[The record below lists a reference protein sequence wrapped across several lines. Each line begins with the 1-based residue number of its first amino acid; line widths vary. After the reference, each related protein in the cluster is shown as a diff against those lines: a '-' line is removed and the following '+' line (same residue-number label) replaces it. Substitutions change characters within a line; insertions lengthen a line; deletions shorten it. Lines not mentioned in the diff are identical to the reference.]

1 MNLEMHWPT
10 SSPTTL
16 ADMLEARR
24 EDITHHWVERLSES
38 LTPDARTRCVLE
50 DHVDGYL
57 HELTRVL
64 HRSGHPKA
72 SGRPERGLETRAHE
86 QHHCPGVDLPTL
98 VREYAVLHECIL
110 DSVAETG
117 TRLSLSDVRTL
128 LSFLVHD
135 IAERVDALATD
146 LSEHQEAEARLLR
159 ESEEQSERMAALF
172 QQAPSAI
179 ALMQGP
185 EHVITLTNNLHTQL
199 FGGRQVLG
207 KPAREA
213 VPEVEG
219 QGYFELLDRVYSTGE
234 PYVGNEVPLWWDRRG
249 NGTLEE
255 GFFNTTYQPIT
266 GRDGRVTG
274 IFAQGVEV
282 TELVRARQR
291 AEEERALVDTLLTNA
306 PVGLCFV
313 DKDMRYVRINR
324 LLADITGVSME
335 QALGHTLYEIAPALD
350 ACLPILHQWV
360 LDTGQPLLDYEV
372 TGRPA
377 GQGGRLHHYLVSHYP
392 VRNPAGEVF
401 LVGTSVLDIT
411 DRKRAEN
418 ETEERFRLLVEGVE
432 DYAILMLDPEGRV
445 ASWNPG
451 AERIKGWKEEEVLG
465 RSISLFYLPGDVM
478 AGVPEQSLRI
488 AATEGQYRTEAL
500 LLRKDGHQYWADIL
514 LTALRDERGNLR
526 GFAKITRDISSRR
539 RAEEDLR
546 ATTQRLQAILETA
559 ADGILTL
566 DERGRIQS
574 TNPAT
579 ERIFGHPPE
588 VLLGRDIHHL
598 VPGFHPRAKQK
609 PGMTGTRREVRG
621 RREDGSLFPLEL
633 STSEMHL
640 PQGRFFTCITRDI
653 TARKCAEKAQALFIE
668 LGTLL
673 SQSLDVPT
681 TLRSIASLVVTHLA
695 DDCLVYLV
703 GEDGQLHRHE
713 VATSDPERLK
723 LLQELRRHPP
733 TMGEAAPL
741 FNHVMERGVPLV
753 LPEITPEW
761 MDANAL
767 NPEHRELLGRLAPRS
782 LILAPLLARGR
793 KLGVINFMWTRPR
806 PTCTTTDLELARGV
820 ADRAAMALDN
830 ARLYQEAQESIR
842 VREDVVAI
850 VSHDLRTPLNAIALS
865 ATTLLKRQDVDE
877 RTTKAAGRIH
887 AAAERASRMIRDL
900 LDLHQARTRGLPV
913 HVEPLDFHEH
923 ILRVVKE
930 VRLAWPERQVAFH
943 SSGEGRGEWDG
954 DRLAQVVTNLV
965 GNALQ
970 HGPEGRPV
978 RVSTRSE
985 DSSVLLEVHN
995 EGRPIPAEVLPGL
1008 FEPYRRGPE
1017 AGARQGSLG
1026 LGLFITRRIVL
1037 GHGGT
1042 LEVRSTEAEGTTFT
1056 VRLPRFRPR

>member
-1 MNLEMHWPT
+1 MNLEMPWPM

-24 EDITHHWVERLSES
+24 EDIIHHWVERLSGS
-38 LTPDARTRCVLE
+38 LAPTPQTRCMLE
-50 DHVDGYL
+50 DHAEGYL
-57 HELTRVL
+57 HELTEEL
-64 HRSGHPKA
+64 HQSA
-72 SGRPERGLETRAHE
+72 PELRAHGG
-86 QHHCPGVDLPTL
+86 QHPRPGVDLPAL
-98 VREYAVLHECIL
+98 VREYGLLHECIL

-117 TRLSLSDVRTL
+117 THLSLAEVRTL
-128 LSFLVHD
+128 ASFMIHG
-135 IAERVDALATD
+135 ITEAVDALSTELAA
-146 LSEHQEAEARLLR
+146 HREAEARLLR
-159 ESEEQSERMAALF
+159 ESEEQYERMAALF

-185 EHVITLTNNLHTQL
+185 EHVITLTNDLYAQL
-199 FGGRQVLG
+199 FGARDVLG

-219 QGYFELLDRVYSTGE
+219 QGYFELLDHVYGTGE

-249 NGTLEE
+249 DGTLEE
-255 GFFNTTYQPIT
+255 GFFNTTYHPIT
-266 GRDGRVTG
+266 GRDGRITG

-282 TELVRARQR
+282 TELVRARRR
-291 AEEERALVDTLLTNA
+291 AEEERALVDILLTNA

-335 QALGHTLYEIAPALD
+335 EALGRTLYELAPALD
-350 ACLPILHQWV
+350 ASLPILHQWV

-377 GQGGRLHHYLVSHYP
+377 GEGGRLRHYLVSHYP

-411 DRKRAEN
+411 DRKRAED
-418 ETEERFRLLVEGVE
+418 ETEERFRLLVEGAE
-432 DYAILMLDPEGRV
+432 DHAILMLDPEGRV

-451 AERIKGWKEEEVLG
+451 AERIKGWKAEEVLG
-465 RSISLFYLPGDVM
+465 RSISLFYLPGDVQ
-478 AGVPEQSLRI
+478 AGVPEEALRI
-488 AATEGQYRTEAL
+488 AATEGHYRTEAL
-500 LLRKDGHQYWADIL
+500 LLRKDGHQYWADIH
-514 LTALRDERGNLR
+514 LTALRDERGHLR
-526 GFAKITRDISSRR
+526 GFAKMTRDITARR
-539 RAEEDLR
+539 RAEETLR

-574 TNPAT
+574 LNPAT
-579 ERIFGHPPE
+579 ERIFGHPAE
-588 VLLGRDIHHL
+588 ELLGRDIHQL
-598 VPGFHPRAKQK
+598 VPGFHPRTKHK
-609 PGMTGTRREVRG
+609 PGTRGTRREVRG
-621 RREDGSLFPLEL
+621 RRQDGSLFPLEL
-633 STSEMHL
+633 STSEMRL

-653 TARKCAEKAQALFIE
+653 TARKCAEKAQALFVE

-695 DDCLVYLV
+695 DNCLVYLV
-703 GEDGQLHRHE
+703 GEDGHIHRQE
-713 VATSDPERLK
+713 MATGDP
-723 LLQELRRHPP
+723 RRHAILQRLRLHSPG
-733 TMGEAAPL
+733 TGESHAFTRLLERDEPL
-741 FNHVMERGVPLV
+741 AV
-753 LPEITPEW
+753 PEITPEW
-761 MDANAL
+761 LDAHAFNA
-767 NPEHRELLGRLAPRS
+767 EHRELLEQLAPRS
-782 LILAPLLARGR
+782 LLLMPLVARGR
-793 KLGVINFMWTRPR
+793 RLGVINFIWNRPR
-806 PTCTTTDLELARGV
+806 PTCTSSDLEVARGV

-865 ATTLLKRQDVDE
+865 ATTLLEREDVDA
-877 RTTKAAGRIH
+877 RTTKTARRIH
-887 AAAERASRMIRDL
+887 AAADRASRMIRDL
-900 LDLHQARTRGLPV
+900 LDFHQARTRGLPV
-913 HVEPLDFHEH
+913 HREPMDFHEH

-930 VRLAWPERQVAFH
+930 VRLAWPERRIVFH
-943 SSGEGRGEWDG
+943 SSGDGRGEWDG

-970 HGPEGRPV
+970 HGPGGTPV
-978 RVSTRSE
+978 RVSTRGE

-995 EGRPIPAEVLPGL
+995 EGRPIPAGVLPGL

-1056 VRLPRFRPR
+1056 VRLPRLRPR